1 MMAGEHRSREQ
12 PTSVASRRFAAMID
26 PTGTPAAGAR
36 ATVLA
41 ARKPDLRGRR
51 VGLLANV
58 KRNAEQFLDE
68 VGALLRQEHGAV
80 GVVRRKKLSIT
91 DPVPPE
97 ILHDLVATC
106 AVVVVGVGDCGSC
119 SASAVADGLA
129 LERAGVPAAVICS
142 DAFGVTADA
151 MAALQGSPGYRY
163 VLTPHPVAPLGA
175 AELRQRAVAVLPE
188 IVAML
193 TVSERDQDQS
203 SRPSSTAEP
212 WQRRAAAA
220 AGHAETAA

>member
-1 MMAGEHRSREQ
+1 MMFS
-12 PTSVASRRFAAMID
+12 AMID
-26 PTGTPAAGAR
+26 PTGRPATGAR

-68 VGALLRQEHGAV
+68 VGTLLQQEHGAV

-97 ILHDLVATC
+97 IRAELVATC
-106 AVVVVGVGDCGSC
+106 DVVVVGVGDCGSC

-129 LERAGVPAAVICS
+129 LEAAGVPAVVICS

-163 VLTPHPVAPLGA
+163 VQTPHPVAPLGPG
-175 AELRQRAVAVLPE
+175 ELHDRAVAALPE
-188 IVAML
+188 IVATL
-193 TVSERDQDQS
+193 TTQ
-203 SRPSSTAEP
+203 A
-212 WQRRAAAA
+212 RAAA
-220 AGHAETAA
+220 